1 MTQSKN
7 IIPTS
12 FITLPRPEELQIT
25 KRYLQAHIDELQ
37 KELEHVRSIG
47 TSQAAEW
54 LKDLPDRGKERMR
67 DSSRWESF
75 EIKGGFTYIFQ
86 QTEQQTEL
94 QVTRRESVSNGG
106 SSDPNTMG
114 NYATYS
120 AYDGYPGYPGYPQTI
135 CKLLSSQDF
144 IFIFIFRLFPVSL
157 NFLFPLLWY

>member
-1 MTQSKN
+1 
-7 IIPTS
+7 
-12 FITLPRPEELQIT
+12 
-25 KRYLQAHIDELQ
+25 
-37 KELEHVRSIG
+37 
-47 TSQAAEW
+47 
-54 LKDLPDRGKERMR
+54 MR